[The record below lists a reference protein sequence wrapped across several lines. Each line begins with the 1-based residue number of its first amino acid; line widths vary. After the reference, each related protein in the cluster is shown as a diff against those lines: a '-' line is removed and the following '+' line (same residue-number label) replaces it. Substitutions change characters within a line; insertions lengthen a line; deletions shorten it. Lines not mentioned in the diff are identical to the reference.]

1 MTRLLVGSA
10 MSTSLKA
17 ANMVEVL
24 LLLATIKDIAA
35 DNVSK
40 ELFAVIET
48 TRGETGEITKE
59 IVLF

>member
-1 MTRLLVGSA
+1 